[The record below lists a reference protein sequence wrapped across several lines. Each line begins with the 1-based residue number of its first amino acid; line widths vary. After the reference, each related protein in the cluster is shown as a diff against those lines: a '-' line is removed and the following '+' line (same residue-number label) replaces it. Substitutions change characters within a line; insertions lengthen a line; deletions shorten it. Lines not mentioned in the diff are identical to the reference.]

1 MWQLDGYRATT
12 AQAHLAVITE
22 PTTLE
27 EALASE
33 QAPFWRQAM
42 DEEYASLLDNNTWTL
57 ERTPQ
62 GVNPIPVKWVFKIK
76 RDSTGAVERYKA
88 RLVAKGF
95 RQREGIDYEEV
106 FAPVSKFTTLRTLL
120 SIAAT
125 NDYGIHQLDIK
136 TAFLNGDLE
145 EEVYIQQPPGYE
157 EGNNNQKHVV
167 SKQQRGHCAAS
178 QLGQHCCLPN
188 RVLHMCLKVVQKH
201 TKQQWAEGA
210 ALLDTQHRLEAARQ
224 PPFTLHAHRH
234 IRIHGL
240 DGPQHGAANAGPGE
254 GSPQQQ

>member
-1 MWQLDGYRATT
+1 MGAADDSGAEEEQEQAPPPPPRADGPRRNPVRAAAQRPASVWQLDGYRATT

-57 ERTPQ
+57 ERTPR

-95 RQREGIDYEEV
+95 RQREGIDYV
-106 FAPVSKFTTLRTLL
+106 GRRATWLHQRPPAVQPAHLQHPPRWDAARPKARWPNRKPRAPHPR
-120 SIAAT
+120 
-125 NDYGIHQLDIK
+125 QLAKPNGQLPRPNAICQHPPAGGDIW
-136 TAFLNGDLE
+136 
-145 EEVYIQQPPGYE
+145 QPP
-157 EGNNNQKHVV
+157 
-167 SKQQRGHCAAS
+167 AI
-178 QLGQHCCLPN
+178 
-188 RVLHMCLKVVQKH
+188 
-201 TKQQWAEGA
+201 W
-210 ALLDTQHRLEAARQ
+210 
-224 PPFTLHAHRH
+224 PFSHAC
-234 IRIHGL
+234 I
-240 DGPQHGAANAGPGE
+240 
-254 GSPQQQ
+254 